1 MKILIDSVIKSY
13 LLLDPPASK
22 PCSEALTF
30 SLIHLWYTRIEV
42 MDVPSKNT
50 IPKEITDTLIAI
62 WMSFFL
68 CALGIISS
76 LTASTF
82 SKWETVPGVLA
93 VESKKKCL

>member
-1 MKILIDSVIKSY
+1 MKILINSVIKSY

-22 PCSEALTF
+22 SCSEALTF

-62 WMSFFL
+62 WMSF
-68 CALGIISS
+68 
-76 LTASTF
+76 
-82 SKWETVPGVLA
+82 V
-93 VESKKKCL
+93 